1 MSTGTRLHAKAL
13 FLLVLLIGL
22 GTSLP
27 TESGESAQSAE
38 GSNLKLWY
46 SRPGE
51 QWIEALPVGNGRL
64 GAMIYGRTGRELIPL
79 NEDTIWTGGPY
90 EPSAP
95 LRAAELPDVRKLVFE
110 GKYRKAQELLG
121 RVFETEPRSH
131 QKYQPLGT
139 LKIDFP
145 GHEEF
150 RDYRRELDLD
160 TAIAG
165 VTYRTG
171 AVRYS
176 REVFASPVDQVIVV
190 RLTADQPGKISFSAS
205 LLGAANIPPG
215 DETFAVEP
223 SGSDGLLLKGRTA
236 SSRGVKGRLEYRALL
251 KARPEGGRIAV
262 AAGGLTVTGA
272 NAVTLLIPAATNFL
286 NYKDLGA
293 DPAARIAAA
302 LAGALKKS
310 YAELRR
316 DHVAEHQRLF
326 RRVRLDLAKTPASE
340 LPTDERLQ
348 RFPEGGDPQLAALYF
363 QFGRYLLMSCS
374 RPGTQPA
381 NLQGIWNDKMNP
393 SWDSKFT
400 TNINLQMNYWPA
412 EAANLA
418 ECAEPLFAMIA
429 GLAET
434 GSRTARLHY
443 GAGGWV
449 HHFNTDIWLPT
460 APMGG
465 PLFSSWHTAGAW
477 LCTHL
482 WEHYQFGGD
491 KEFLKKYYPVM
502 KGAAQFFL
510 DTLVEH
516 PQYGWLVTNPSHSPE
531 NFPRIPGNRSPN
543 QSDSTSIAAGATV
556 DMQIIRDLFDDCLAA
571 SRILGEDAEFA
582 AKVRDARRRL
592 AATQIGRFGQLQEWL
607 EDWDDPDDTH
617 RHLSHL
623 YGLFPSQQITL
634 RATPLL
640 AQAAKVSLLGRG
652 ELAMGFSRAWKMGLW
667 ARLEDGE
674 RAYTMLTRQLS
685 LETKEELQH
694 GDDGEWRGGI
704 YPNMFSCAPPL
715 QVDGVFSGCAGIA
728 EMLLQSTNGEVH
740 LLPALPAAW
749 SSGSFAGLRARD
761 GFEVDAVW
769 RDGKL
774 VRAAVR
780 SRLGAKC
787 RLRSVGP
794 LIVLLDGRPVPA
806 GHPTELLPYGLK
818 KGTVRPTTIT
828 EFETK
833 PGREY
838 VLSLS
843 SSK

>member
-1 MSTGTRLHAKAL
+1 MTKMSTGTRLHAKAL

-64 GAMIYGRTGRELIPL
+64 GAMVYGRTARELIPL

-121 RVFETEPRSH
+121 RVFETEPRGH

-165 VTYRTG
+165 VSYRAG

-236 SSRGVKGRLEYRALL
+236 SYRGVKGRLEYRALL

-302 LAGALKKS
+302 MAGALKKS

-326 RRVRLDLAKTPASE
+326 RRVRLDLAEDSGFGASDRRAAPAVSRGRRSAAGRPLFPVRALSSDVV
-340 LPTDERLQ
+340 LPPGDAAGQSPGDLERQ
-348 RFPEGGDPQLAALYF
+348 NEPVVGQQVYDQH
-363 QFGRYLLMSCS
+363 
-374 RPGTQPA
+374 QPA
-381 NLQGIWNDKMNP
+381 D
-393 SWDSKFT
+393 
-400 TNINLQMNYWPA
+400 
-412 EAANLA
+412 E
-418 ECAEPLFAMIA
+418 
-429 GLAET
+429 
-434 GSRTARLHY
+434 
-443 GAGGWV
+443 
-449 HHFNTDIWLPT
+449 
-460 APMGG
+460 
-465 PLFSSWHTAGAW
+465 
-477 LCTHL
+477 
-482 WEHYQFGGD
+482 
-491 KEFLKKYYPVM
+491 
-502 KGAAQFFL
+502 
-510 DTLVEH
+510 
-516 PQYGWLVTNPSHSPE
+516 
-531 NFPRIPGNRSPN
+531 
-543 QSDSTSIAAGATV
+543 
-556 DMQIIRDLFDDCLAA
+556 
-571 SRILGEDAEFA
+571 
-582 AKVRDARRRL
+582 
-592 AATQIGRFGQLQEWL
+592 
-607 EDWDDPDDTH
+607 
-617 RHLSHL
+617 
-623 YGLFPSQQITL
+623 
-634 RATPLL
+634 LL
-640 AQAAKVSLLGRG
+640 AGR
-652 ELAMGFSRAWKMGLW
+652 
-667 ARLEDGE
+667 
-674 RAYTMLTRQLS
+674 
-685 LETKEELQH
+685 
-694 GDDGEWRGGI
+694 
-704 YPNMFSCAPPL
+704 
-715 QVDGVFSGCAGIA
+715 SG
-728 EMLLQSTNGEVH
+728 QSG
-740 LLPALPAAW
+740 
-749 SSGSFAGLRARD
+749 R
-761 GFEVDAVW
+761 
-769 RDGKL
+769 
-774 VRAAVR
+774 VR
-780 SRLGAKC
+780 
-787 RLRSVGP
+787 
-794 LIVLLDGRPVPA
+794 
-806 GHPTELLPYGLK
+806 
-818 KGTVRPTTIT
+818 
-828 EFETK
+828 
-833 PGREY
+833 
-838 VLSLS
+838 
-843 SSK
+843 